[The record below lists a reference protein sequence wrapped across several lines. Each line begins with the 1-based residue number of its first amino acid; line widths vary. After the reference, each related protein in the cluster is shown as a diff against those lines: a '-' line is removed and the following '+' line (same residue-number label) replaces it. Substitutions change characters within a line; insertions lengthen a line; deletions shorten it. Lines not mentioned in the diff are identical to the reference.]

1 MPKNWSKG
9 SSVFSSAP
17 LYRCMEQEMTILLVG
32 YLGIIFQYATLKN
45 IGFCDFAEILHDS
58 PDFVIVLKRSHR
70 ILVSSLARNS
80 ARLWGQLVCTNEHR
94 TLHSVHMAV
103 HVDRGVV
110 KYFTTPW
117 SIESP
122 VPRKVKIMTLELT
135 IVVALAALVD
145 STDVLFRIC

>member
-1 MPKNWSKG
+1 MHSDVGPRIDLLQRKG
-9 SSVFSSAP
+9 
-17 LYRCMEQEMTILLVG
+17 L
-32 YLGIIFQYATLKN
+32 
-45 IGFCDFAEILHDS
+45 
-58 PDFVIVLKRSHR
+58 VLKRSHR

-80 ARLWGQLVCTNEHR
+80 ARLCGQLVCTNEHR

-122 VPRKVKIMTLELT
+122 VPRKVKITRSL
-135 IVVALAALVD
+135 IQ
-145 STDVLFRIC
+145 